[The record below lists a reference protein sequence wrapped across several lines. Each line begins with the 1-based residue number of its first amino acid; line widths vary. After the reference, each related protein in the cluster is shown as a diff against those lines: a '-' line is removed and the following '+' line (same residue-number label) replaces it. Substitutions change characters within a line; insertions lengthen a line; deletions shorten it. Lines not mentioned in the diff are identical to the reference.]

1 MDERDRIDREIDAL
15 LDAEPSPDFVARVRA
30 AVDARPI
37 AGWGWSAA
45 WRWMAVTASVVAL
58 ILMFSLWRAQVAP
71 VPLPR
76 PNVPE
81 GAALEPPAPIV
92 IEPIAIAPLL
102 TADLKLG
109 EQQ

>member
-15 LDAEPSPDFVARVRA
+15 LDVEPSPDFVARVRA

-37 AGWGWSAA
+37 AGWGWIAA
-45 WRWMAVTASVVAL
+45 WRWISVAASVVAL
-58 ILMFSLWRAQVAP
+58 VSMFSLWRAQVAP
-71 VPLPR
+71 VPPPR

-81 GAALEPPAPIV
+81 GAALEPPPPIV
-92 IEPIAIAPLL
+92 IEPITIAPLL
-102 TADLKLG
+102 TADIALG

>member
-15 LDAEPSPDFVARVRA
+15 LDVGPSPDFVARVRA

-37 AGWGWSAA
+37 AGWGWSAT
-45 WRWMAVTASVVAL
+45 WRWMVVAASVVAL
-58 ILMFSLWRAQVAP
+58 VSMFSLWRAQVVP
-71 VPLPR
+71 VPPPR

-81 GAALEPPAPIV
+81 SAALAPPAPIV
-92 IEPIAIAPLL
+92 IEPITITPLL
-102 TADLKLG
+102 TANLELG

>member
-37 AGWGWSAA
+37 AGWGWSTG
-45 WRWMAVTASVVAL
+45 WRWMAIAASLVAAVVML
-58 ILMFSLWRAQVAP
+58 SLWGARVAP
-71 VPLPR
+71 PLPPR
-76 PNVPE
+76 PIVPE
-81 GAALEPPAPIV
+81 FAALEPPPPIV
-92 IEPIAIAPLL
+92 IEPITIVPLL
-102 TADLKLG
+102 TADASG

>member
-37 AGWGWSAA
+37 AGWDWSAG
-45 WRWMAVTASVVAL
+45 WRWMAIAASLAAVVML
-58 ILMFSLWRAQVAP
+58 SLWGARVAP
-71 VPLPR
+71 PLPPR
-76 PNVPE
+76 PIVPE
-81 GAALEPPAPIV
+81 FAALEPPPPIV
-92 IEPIAIAPLL
+92 IEPITIAPLL
-102 TADLKLG
+102 TADASG